1 MHVKKGD
8 VVQVISGNDRGKI
21 GEIKRAL
28 PREDRVV
35 VEGVN
40 LRWRNHRPT
49 EQHPKGQRIQE
60 ECSIHVSNVRH
71 TEAQEPKASAKAS
84 KGQDKQKSK
93 KKG

>member
-8 VVQVISGNDRGKI
+8 VVEVISGNDRGKV
-21 GEIKRAL
+21 GEVKRAL

-49 EQHPKGQRIQE
+49 EQHPKGQRVQE
-60 ECSIHVSNVRH
+60 ECSIHVSNVRRS
-71 TEAQEPKASAKAS
+71 EASES
-84 KGQDKQKSK
+84 KGSPKDSKGSKAKQSK

>member
-60 ECSIHVSNVRH
+60 ECSIHVSNVRR
-71 TEAQEPKASAKAS
+71 TKAPEPKAPKS
-84 KGQDKQKSK
+84 KGKKKSK